1 MTDERYGVPSAS
13 GMRRIANC
21 PPSFKLGQLYP
32 DPGSA
37 DASTGDKIHAALE
50 KWGEHGSED
59 GLSIE
64 DIQTAEMCI
73 DQRNELLDNW
83 IGDEQDYQVF
93 KETRLVLT
101 PLGKVLDDKPGRNLQ
116 VRFSGK
122 ADYVA
127 VFGEGALVVDYK
139 TLHGDHDHAAVNDQ
153 LRALAFLVWRRHRV
167 SQVRVAIVQPWK
179 GKPTVADYNE
189 QALKDAAQ
197 WLDLSLKREA
207 KSKPEDANPGDWCK
221 FCPARVNCEAFTRP
235 TLATAETASIQV
247 SSMDDETARKA
258 LFARAAELPDGEL
271 AARYRGLKMLGW
283 YVNAVEGNVRM
294 RAEEGG
300 EFAANHFRI
309 VEGKP
314 KETIADV
321 SVVWSHLEKLGVSAE
336 DFTRECKTT
345 KKAVNALVR
354 KATSMKGKALEVE
367 VKRCLDGAVKLGAP
381 PKKLVAVGGVIEDSE
396 EGEDNE

>member
-32 DPGSA
+32 DPVSFYA
-37 DASTGDKIHAALE
+37 TTGDKIHAALE
-50 KWGEHGSED
+50 RWGEHGSED

-83 IGDEQDYQVF
+83 IGDEQNYQVY
-93 KETRLVLT
+93 KETRLVMT
-101 PLGKVLDDKPGRNLQ
+101 PLGRVFDDSAELKVK
-116 VRFSGK
+116 VVFSGK
-122 ADYVA
+122 ADFVA

-153 LRALAFLVWRRHRV
+153 LRALAVLVAERHKAT
-167 SQVRVAIVQPWK
+167 QVRVAIVQPWK

-207 KSKPEDANPGDWCK
+207 KSKPEDAKPGDWCK

-235 TLATAETASIQV
+235 ALATAETAIIQV

-283 YVNAVEGNVRM
+283 YINAVEGNVRM

-321 SVVWSHLEKLGVSAE
+321 SVVWSHLEKLGVTAE

-345 KKAVNALVR
+345 KKATTALVR
-354 KATSMKGKALEVE
+354 KVTGFKGKALEGE
-367 VKRCLDGAVKLGAP
+367 VKRCLEGAVKLGAP
-381 PKKLVAVGGVIEDSE
+381 PKKLAPVGGVIEDSE
-396 EGEDNE
+396 EEDE

>member
-1 MTDERYGVPSAS
+1 
-13 GMRRIANC
+13 MRRIANC

-32 DPGSA
+32 DPGSV
-37 DASTGDKIHAALE
+37 DATTGDKIHAALE
-50 KWGEHGSED
+50 HWGEHGSED

-64 DIQTAEMCI
+64 DIQTAEICI

-83 IGDEQDYQVF
+83 IGDEMGYTVH
-93 KETRLVLT
+93 KEKRLVMT
-101 PLGKVLDDKPGRNLQ
+101 PLGKVFDDSPDLK
-116 VRFSGK
+116 VKVVFSGK
-122 ADYVA
+122 ADFVA

-153 LRALAFLVWRRHRV
+153 LRALAVLVSLRHGV

-179 GKPTVADYNE
+179 GKPTVADFDKH
-189 QALKDAAQ
+189 ALNAANA
-197 WLDLSLKREA
+197 WLRSVLTGEEIAL
-207 KSKPEDANPGDWCK
+207 PEDAKPGDWCK
-221 FCPARVNCEAFTRP
+221 FCPARVNCPAFTRP
-235 TLATAETASIQV
+235 ALATAETAIMQI

-258 LFARAAELPDGEL
+258 LFARAAELPDSEL

-283 YVNAVEGNVRM
+283 YINAVEGNVRM
-294 RAEEGG
+294 RAEQGG

-321 SVVWSHLEKLGVSAE
+321 SVVWSHLQKLGVSAE

-354 KATSMKGKALEVE
+354 KATSMKGKALEGE

-381 PKKLVAVGGVIEDSE
+381 PKKLVAVGAVIEDSE

>member
-13 GMRRIANC
+13 YMRRIANC

-32 DPGSA
+32 DPGSN
-37 DASTGDKIHAALE
+37 DATTGDKIHADLE
-50 KWGEHGSED
+50 HWGEHGSED
-59 GLSIE
+59 ELSIE

-83 IGDEQDYQVF
+83 IGDEQNYQVY
-93 KETRLVLT
+93 KETRLVMT

-122 ADYVA
+122 ADFVA
-127 VFGEGALVVDYK
+127 VFGEGALVIDYK

-153 LRALAFLVWRRHRV
+153 LRALAVLVSLRHGV

-179 GKPTVADYNE
+179 GKPTVADFDRP
-189 QALKDAAQ
+189 ALLASVN
-197 WLDLSLKREA
+197 WLFDVLYEEREA
-207 KSKPEDANPGDWCK
+207 TPNQANPGDWCK
-221 FCPARVNCEAFTRP
+221 FCPARINCEAFTRP
-235 TLATAETASIQV
+235 ALAMAETAIMQI

-258 LFARAAELPDGEL
+258 LFARAAELSDNEL

-283 YVNAVEGNVRM
+283 YINAVEGNVRM

-300 EFAANHFRI
+300 EFAANHYRI

-345 KKAVNALVR
+345 KKATTALVR
-354 KATSMKGKALEVE
+354 KVTGLKGKALEGE
-367 VKRCLDGAVKLGAP
+367 VKRCLDGAVKLGTP

-396 EGEDNE
+396 EDDE

>member
-1 MTDERYGVPSAS
+1 
-13 GMRRIANC
+13 MRRIANC

-32 DPGSA
+32 DPGSN
-37 DASTGDKIHAALE
+37 DATTGDKIHAALE
-50 KWGEHGSED
+50 RWGEHGSED

-122 ADYVA
+122 ADFVA

-139 TLHGDHDHAAVNDQ
+139 TLHGYHDHAAVNDQ
-153 LRALAFLVWRRHRV
+153 LRALAVLVSLRHGV

-179 GKPTVADYNE
+179 GKPTVADFDRP
-189 QALKDAAQ
+189 ALLASVN
-197 WLDLSLKREA
+197 WLFDVLYEEREA
-207 KSKPEDANPGDWCK
+207 TPNQAKPGDWCK
-221 FCPARVNCEAFTRP
+221 FCPARVNCPAFTRP
-235 TLATAETASIQV
+235 ALATAETAIMQI

-258 LFARAAELPDGEL
+258 LFARAAELPDREL
-271 AARYRGLKMLGW
+271 AARYKGLKWLGW
-283 YVNAVEGNVRM
+283 YINAVEGNVRM
-294 RAEEGG
+294 RAEQGG

-309 VEGKP
+309 VEGRAKR
-314 KETIADV
+314 EINDV
-321 SVVWSHLEKLGVSAE
+321 SKVWSKLEALGLSVE
-336 DFTRECKTT
+336 NFTAACSMTIKSVQGFVRKTT
-345 KKAVNALVR
+345 GL
-354 KATSMKGKALEVE
+354 KGKAWEAE

-396 EGEDNE
+396 EDSDNE

>member
-32 DPGSA
+32 DPGSD
-37 DASTGDKIHAALE
+37 DATTGDKIHAALE

-59 GLSIE
+59 GLSVE

-83 IGDEQDYQVF
+83 IGEEQAYTVH
-93 KETRLVLT
+93 KEKRLVMT
-101 PLGKVLDDKPGRNLQ
+101 PLGKVFDDSPELKVQ
-116 VRFSGK
+116 VWFSGK
-122 ADYVA
+122 ADFVA

-153 LRALAFLVWRRHRV
+153 LRSLAVLVAERHKAT
-167 SQVRVAIVQPWK
+167 QVRVAIVQPWK

-235 TLATAETASIQV
+235 ALATAETAIIQV

-271 AARYRGLKMLGW
+271 AARYRGLKALGW
-283 YVNAVEGNVRM
+283 YINAVEGNVRM

-309 VEGKP
+309 VEGKA
-314 KETIADV
+314 KREIDDV
-321 SVVWSHLEKLGVSAE
+321 SKVWSKLEALGLSVE
-336 DFTRECKTT
+336 DFTAACSMTIKS
-345 KKAVNALVR
+345 VQGFVR
-354 KATSMKGKALEVE
+354 KATGLKGKAWEGE

-381 PKKLVAVGGVIEDSE
+381 PKKLLPVGGVIEDSE
-396 EGEDNE
+396 EDDDNE

>member
-1 MTDERYGVPSAS
+1 MTDERHGVPSAS
-13 GMRRIANC
+13 YMRRIANC

-32 DPGSA
+32 DPGSN

-50 KWGEHGSED
+50 RWGEHGSED

-83 IGDEQDYQVF
+83 IGDEQNYQVY
-93 KETRLVLT
+93 KETRLVMT
-101 PLGKVLDDKPGRNLQ
+101 PLGKVFDDSPDLK
-116 VRFSGK
+116 VKVVFSGK

-139 TLHGDHDHAAVNDQ
+139 TLHGEHDHAAVNDQ
-153 LRALAFLVWRRHRV
+153 LRALAVLVSLRHGV

-179 GKPTVADYNE
+179 GKPTVADFNKV
-189 QALKDAAQ
+189 ALIDARN
-197 WLDLSLKREA
+197 WLVDRLHRERQ
-207 KSKPEDANPGDWCK
+207 STPDQANPGDWCK
-221 FCPARVNCEAFTRP
+221 FCPARVNCPAFTGP
-235 TLATAETASIQV
+235 ALATAETAIMQI

-258 LFARAAELPDGEL
+258 LFARAAELPDREL
-271 AARYRGLKMLGW
+271 AARYKGLKWLGW
-283 YVNAVEGNVRM
+283 YINAVEGNVRM
-294 RAEEGG
+294 RAKVGG
-300 EFAANHFRI
+300 EFAANYFRI

-354 KATSMKGKALEVE
+354 KATSMKGKALEGE
-367 VKRCLDGAVKLGAP
+367 VKRCLEGAVKLGAP
-381 PKKLVAVGGVIEDSE
+381 PKKLAPVGGVIEDSE
-396 EGEDNE
+396 EVEDNE

>member
-1 MTDERYGVPSAS
+1 
-13 GMRRIANC
+13 MRRIANC

-32 DPGSA
+32 DPGSN
-37 DASTGDKIHAALE
+37 DATTGDKIHAALE

-83 IGDEQDYQVF
+83 IGDEQAYTVH
-93 KETRLVLT
+93 KEKRLVMT
-101 PLGKVLDDKPGRNLQ
+101 PLGKVFDDSPDLKVQ

-122 ADYVA
+122 ADFVG

-139 TLHGDHDHAAVNDQ
+139 TLHGEHDHAAVNDQ
-153 LRALAFLVWRRHRV
+153 LRALAVLVSLRHGV

-179 GKPTVADYNE
+179 GRPTVADFSR
-189 QALKDAAQ
+189 
-197 WLDLSLKREA
+197 LDLVDAKEWLTSVLARERESL
-207 KSKPEDANPGDWCK
+207 PEDARPGDWCH

-235 TLATAETASIQV
+235 TLATAETAIMQI

-258 LFARAAELPDGEL
+258 LYARAAELSDNEL

-345 KKAVNALVR
+345 KKATTALVR
-354 KATSMKGKALEVE
+354 KVTGFKGKALEGE
-367 VKRCLDGAVKLGAP
+367 VKRCLDGAVKLGTP
-381 PKKLVAVGGVIEDSE
+381 PKKLVAVGAVIEDSE

>member
-1 MTDERYGVPSAS
+1 MTDERHGVPSAS
-13 GMRRIANC
+13 YMRRIANC
-21 PPSFKLGQLYP
+21 PPSFKLGQLFK

-50 KWGEHGSED
+50 RWGEHGSED

-83 IGDEQDYQVF
+83 IGDEQDYTVH
-93 KETRLVLT
+93 KEKRLVMT
-101 PLGKVLDDKPGRNLQ
+101 PLGKVFDDSPELK
-116 VRFSGK
+116 VKVVFSGK

-127 VFGEGALVVDYK
+127 VFGEGALVIDYK
-139 TLHGDHDHAAVNDQ
+139 TLHGEHDHAAVNDQ
-153 LRALAFLVWRRHRV
+153 LRALAVLVSLRHGV

-179 GKPTVADYNE
+179 GKPTVANFD
-189 QALKDAAQ
+189 KDALDNARA
-197 WLDLSLKREA
+197 WLMAVLEIERNSTPDQ
-207 KSKPEDANPGDWCK
+207 ANPGDWCK
-221 FCPARVNCEAFTRP
+221 FCPARVNCPAFTGP
-235 TLATAETASIQV
+235 ALATAETAIIQI

-283 YVNAVEGNVRM
+283 YINAVEGNVRM

-300 EFAANHFRI
+300 EFAANYFRI

-345 KKAVNALVR
+345 KKATTALVR
-354 KATSMKGKALEVE
+354 KATGFKGKALEVE
-367 VKRCLDGAVKLGAP
+367 VKRCLDGAVKLGVP
-381 PKKLVAVGGVIEDSE
+381 PKKLVPAGGVIEDDGEGDE
-396 EGEDNE
+396 E

>member
-13 GMRRIANC
+13 GMRRITNC

-32 DPGSA
+32 DPGSN
-37 DASTGDKIHAALE
+37 DATTGDKIHAALE
-50 KWGEHGSED
+50 RWGEHGSED
-59 GLSIE
+59 GLSVE

-122 ADYVA
+122 ADFVA
-127 VFGEGALVVDYK
+127 VFGEGALVIDYK

-153 LRALAFLVWRRHRV
+153 LRSLAFLVWRRHRV

-179 GKPTVADYNE
+179 GKPTVADFNWD
-189 QALKDAAQ
+189 ALVAAEA
-197 WLDLSLKREA
+197 WLWAALNKEEMATPDQ
-207 KSKPEDANPGDWCK
+207 ANPGDWCK

-235 TLATAETASIQV
+235 TLATAETAIMQI

-258 LFARAAELPDGEL
+258 LFARAAELPDREL
-271 AARYRGLKMLGW
+271 AARYKGLKWLGW
-283 YVNAVEGNVRM
+283 YMNAVEGNVRM

-309 VEGKP
+309 VEGRAKR
-314 KETIADV
+314 EIDDV
-321 SVVWSHLEKLGVSAE
+321 SKVWSKLEALGLSVE
-336 DFTRECKTT
+336 DFTAACSMTIKSVQGFVRKTT
-345 KKAVNALVR
+345 GL
-354 KATSMKGKALEVE
+354 KGRAWEGE

-381 PKKLVAVGGVIEDSE
+381 PKKLVPVGGVIEDSE
-396 EGEDNE
+396 EVEDNE

>member
-1 MTDERYGVPSAS
+1 MSDERYGVPSAS

-21 PPSFKLGQLYP
+21 PPSFKLGQFFK
-32 DPGSA
+32 DPGSN
-37 DASTGDKIHAALE
+37 DATTGDKIHAALE

-83 IGDEQDYQVF
+83 IGDEQAYTVY
-93 KETRLVLT
+93 KEKRLVMT
-101 PLGKVLDDKPGRNLQ
+101 PLGKVFDDSPDLK
-116 VRFSGK
+116 VKVVFSGK
-122 ADYVA
+122 ADFVA
-127 VFGEGALVVDYK
+127 VFGEGALVIDYK

-153 LRALAFLVWRRHRV
+153 LRALAVLVYLRHKV

-179 GKPTVADYNE
+179 GKPTIADFNFFALVDAERWLVNALENE
-189 QALKDAAQ
+189 RNSTPKQ
-197 WLDLSLKREA
+197 
-207 KSKPEDANPGDWCK
+207 ANPGDWCK
-221 FCPARVNCEAFTRP
+221 LCLPRVKCKAFTRP
-235 TLATAETASIQV
+235 ALATAETAIMQISN
-247 SSMDDETARKA
+247 MDDETARKA
-258 LFARAAELPDGEL
+258 LFARAAELPDHEL
-271 AARYRGLKMLGW
+271 AARYKGLKWLKW
-283 YVNAVEGNVRM
+283 YINGIEGNVMM

-345 KKAVNALVR
+345 KKATTALVR
-354 KATSMKGKALEVE
+354 KVTGFKGKALEGE

-396 EGEDNE
+396 EVEDNE

>member
-1 MTDERYGVPSAS
+1 
-13 GMRRIANC
+13 
-21 PPSFKLGQLYP
+21 
-32 DPGSA
+32 
-37 DASTGDKIHAALE
+37 
-50 KWGEHGSED
+50 
-59 GLSIE
+59 
-64 DIQTAEMCI
+64 
-73 DQRNELLDNW
+73 
-83 IGDEQDYQVF
+83 
-93 KETRLVLT
+93 
-101 PLGKVLDDKPGRNLQ
+101 
-116 VRFSGK
+116 
-122 ADYVA
+122 
-127 VFGEGALVVDYK
+127 
-139 TLHGDHDHAAVNDQ
+139 
-153 LRALAFLVWRRHRV
+153 
-167 SQVRVAIVQPWK
+167 
-179 GKPTVADYNE
+179 
-189 QALKDAAQ
+189 
-197 WLDLSLKREA
+197 
-207 KSKPEDANPGDWCK
+207 
-221 FCPARVNCEAFTRP
+221 
-235 TLATAETASIQV
+235 
-247 SSMDDETARKA
+247 MDDETARKA